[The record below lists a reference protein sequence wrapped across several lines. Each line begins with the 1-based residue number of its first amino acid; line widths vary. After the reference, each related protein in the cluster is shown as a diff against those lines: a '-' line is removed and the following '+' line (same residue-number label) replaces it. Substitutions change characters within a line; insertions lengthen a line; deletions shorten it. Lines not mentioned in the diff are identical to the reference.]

1 MHYWIVIFVLSFF
14 AISFATPNYS
24 KSMYSSPRVLWSITI
39 ICLGLFIGLRY
50 QVGGDWPVYLRHI
63 NRMEGIS
70 LLDAILT
77 IDEPLYALIK
87 WLAWNTQGSDFLLNL
102 ILSTIFVIGL
112 SAFLK
117 TTPRPWLALCVAFPY
132 FVVVVAMGY
141 ARQGGALG
149 IILFAFSLI
158 NSGRISL
165 LKYLLLISLAATIHK
180 SSIVLAPFGLFLI
193 KRNLFLNIIFIFTSS
208 LVLFFVL
215 LQEYLSTYWEV
226 YTGLDVDSSG
236 ALIRILM
243 VSLTSILFFLFRS
256 RMNIS
261 NNCRAFWTAYCIGGF
276 GLLIL
281 YFIVPS
287 STIVDRIGLFF
298 LPVQLYIFSLL
309 PDALGTYG
317 KRNLFWTI
325 LIIIYYWLVFLIW
338 QNFATHSAEWF
349 PYKSLFDY
357 LI

>member
-1 MHYWIVIFVLSFF
+1 MFCLFLLSALQLPTILNLSILHLEFYGVLQ
-14 AISFATPNYS
+14 SFAL
-24 KSMYSSPRVLWSITI
+24 VF
-39 ICLGLFIGLRY
+39 FIGLRY

-208 LVLFFVL
+208 LVLFFC
-215 LQEYLSTYWEV
+215 T
-226 YTGLDVDSSG
+226 SS
-236 ALIRILM
+236 RILIY
-243 VSLTSILFFLFRS
+243 ILGGIHWIRCRFLRSFNKNFNGFIDIYFIFLFRS
-256 RMNIS
+256 RMNIP